1 MTSRQSRTLTRPGA
15 HLARRAAPLLSALLI
30 SVTLVACGESSQDKA
45 KKEVCGARSEI
56 SKQITKLQGLTPTT
70 SAVNEAKS
78 SLEVISKELK
88 KIKDAQHNLAPA
100 RREQVEP
107 AVKAFESELKTIASS
122 VAASLSGG
130 LESALK
136 NAGPQLKSAVT
147 KLANSYQQALAP
159 INCS

>member
-1 MTSRQSRTLTRPGA
+1 MLG
-15 HLARRAAPLLSALLI
+15 ALLI
-30 SVTLVACGESSQDKA
+30 SMTLVACGESAQDKA
-45 KKEVCGARSEI
+45 KREVCGARTEI
-56 SKQITKLQGLTPTT
+56 SKQITKLQALTPSS

-88 KIKDAQHNLAPA
+88 KIKDAQHDLAPA

-107 AVKAFESELKTIASS
+107 ATKTFESELKAIASS

-136 NAGPQLKSAVT
+136 NAGAQLKSALS
-147 KLANSYQQALAP
+147 KLANSYKQSLAP
-159 INCS
+159 ISCS